1 VCVKALLGFGVA
13 VALLCETAAERAYKF
28 LDKIPIGGEGG
39 WDLVTMDAATRRLY
53 LSHVTKV
60 VIVDLRK
67 TVLPSASPSGRT

>member
-1 VCVKALLGFGVA
+1 MCVKALLGFGVA

-28 LDKIPIGGEGG
+28 LDKIPIGGERG

-53 LSHVTKV
+53 LSHATKV